1 MTIYSPSPAEATSDR
16 YARRVAAR
24 LSAGEASIGHDI
36 AERLRVARQQAVAAR
51 RVDPLTRVQLA
62 VAEAPR
68 LASATA
74 GTGGEAPGW
83 WTRVASVIP
92 LLMLVGGLVVI
103 DMVRSEQRAR
113 ELADVDTQLLSDDLP
128 PSAYTDP
135 GFAQF
140 LRTGGGNAAAAR

>member
-1 MTIYSPSPAEATSDR
+1 MTIHNLSPSEATSDR
-16 YARRVAAR
+16 YARRIAAR
-24 LSAGEASIGHDI
+24 LSAGEPSIGHDI
-36 AERLRVARQQAVAAR
+36 TERLRVARQQAVAAR
-51 RVDPLTRVQLA
+51 RIDPLIQVQLA

-74 GTGGEAPGW
+74 GAGGEAPGW
-83 WTRVASVIP
+83 WTRIASVIP

-103 DMVRSEQRAR
+103 DMVRSDQRAR

-140 LRTGGGNAAAAR
+140 LRTGGGNAAAR